1 MTHFIVVD
9 TELGKEI
16 NITFTMIKPEQNK
29 KEEHRDAL
37 FPDCPIR
44 NILSRVGDKWSLLV
58 LYTLQQ
64 NETLRF
70 KQLQHELPDIS
81 QKSLTQTLRILEEDG
96 FIHRQVYAEVPP
108 RVEYSLT
115 PRALSFLPLVGNMI
129 KWAKENMEDI
139 MRDREAYKN

>member
-1 MTHFIVVD
+1 
-9 TELGKEI
+9 
-16 NITFTMIKPEQNK
+16 MIKPEHNK

-64 NETLRF
+64 NDTLRF
-70 KQLQHELPDIS
+70 KQLQRELPDIS

>member
-1 MTHFIVVD
+1 MVD

-16 NITFTMIKPEQNK
+16 NITFTMIKPEHNK

-44 NILSRVGDKWSLLV
+44 NILSRIGDKWSLLV

-64 NETLRF
+64 NDTLRF
-70 KQLQHELPDIS
+70 KQLQRELPDIS

-96 FIHRQVYAEVPP
+96 FHPSPGLCRSASTC
-108 RVEYSLT
+108 RV
-115 PRALSFLPLVGNMI
+115 
-129 KWAKENMEDI
+129 
-139 MRDREAYKN
+139 

>member
-1 MTHFIVVD
+1 MVD

-16 NITFTMIKPEQNK
+16 NITFTIIKPEHNK

-44 NILSRVGDKWSLLV
+44 NILSRIGDKWSLLV

-64 NETLRF
+64 NDTLRF
-70 KQLQHELPDIS
+70 KQLQRELPDIS

>member
-1 MTHFIVVD
+1 
-9 TELGKEI
+9 
-16 NITFTMIKPEQNK
+16 MIKPEHNK

-44 NILSRVGDKWSLLV
+44 NILSRIGDKWSLLV

-64 NETLRF
+64 NDTLRF
-70 KQLQHELPDIS
+70 KQLQRELPDIS

-115 PRALSFLPLVGNMI
+115 PRALSFLPLVGNMS